1 VDRSPLTIV
10 IWLVAAALAVLA
22 AAKLLGDGGGDPGQ
36 PIRLAGSG
44 APGAADGTRA
54 ATRARRALA
63 LVHVAGAVRAP
74 GLHEVPQDAR
84 VATAIQRAGG
94 PLPRADLS
102 GVNLAA
108 RVQDGQQIVVPR
120 RGAGGGGSASTGVK
134 PSLGSATA
142 EQLEE
147 LDGIGPGLAER
158 IVEYRTS
165 HGGFRSVDQLADVD
179 GIGEQ
184 RLKALREALQP

>member
-22 AAKLLGDGGGDPGQ
+22 AAKLLGGGGGDPGQ
-36 PIRLAGSG
+36 PIRLAGNG
-44 APGAADGTRA
+44 AVGAVGGTRGAARV
-54 ATRARRALA
+54 RPALA

-120 RGAGGGGSASTGVK
+120 RGASGAGAASTGVK

-158 IVEYRTS
+158 IVEFRRS